1 VSREIRFD
9 RPLLPASLNELQ
21 IRDLRV
27 GDAFVD
33 IDLTRH
39 GTDVGVNVLRREG
52 PIEVLVVE

>member
-21 IRDLRV
+21 IRDLRL
-27 GDAFVD
+27 GNAFVD
-33 IDLTRH
+33 LDLTRH
-39 GTDVGVNVLRREG
+39 GLDVGVNVLRREG